1 MYKCTGCE
9 ISRALALADF
19 VPLKE
24 KETKDHTL
32 IGTQMQMRSRS
43 AVARLERNTLVEF
56 CRRRDRQNDVITSAF
71 PRDPSTIVSPYT
83 RLTGTSSI
91 RGIAA
96 SDVSCIVQE
105 EEEGT
110 GGEREEGKRRT
121 RKKRRKRGRGEA
133 GITRK

>member
-1 MYKCTGCE
+1 VYKCTGCE

-56 CRRRDRQNDVITSAF
+56 CRRRDRQNDMITSAF

-105 EEEGT
+105 EEEGA
-110 GGEREEGKRRT
+110 GGEREEGKGGPE
-121 RKKRRKRGRGEA
+121 RKGGKEA
-133 GITRK
+133 EEKQG